1 MEVSNAREIA
11 NDRESAAA
19 TGTITDYKINPG
31 AEKNLTFTTVKS

>member
-19 TGTITDYKINPG
+19 TGTSQLLEITK
-31 AEKNLTFTTVKS
+31 